1 MSWDRKNLFV
11 IAGFVSTY
19 SAVILPG
26 FQMFSFIAGFVI
38 AGFHCYI
45 GGLIIVCSFFSFTG
59 RWAYI
64 WGLLSEKAGVATC
77 SLRYSLYPLGEV
89 LPYTSHIGMWHPK
102 GYGFCAVLGLK
113 TGIDFAHFGL
123 ESGVVYK
130 ETTVVY

>member
-26 FQMFSFIAGFVI
+26 FQMFFFIAGFVI
-38 AGFHCYI
+38 AGFHCDI

-64 WGLLSEKAGVATC
+64 WGLLSEKAGLQPAVYGTRYTPWE
-77 SLRYSLYPLGEV
+77 RYSL
-89 LPYTSHIGMWHPK
+89 IQ
-102 GYGFCAVLGLK
+102 A
-113 TGIDFAHFGL
+113 I
-123 ESGVVYK
+123 
-130 ETTVVY
+130 